1 MQGLGF
7 SKTKKQHAWSW
18 RLCACGVLLFCF
30 LVFLVLFGRVVEGVG
45 VCFGLVR
52 LCGVLGKEC
61 CELVLVGAEH
71 LVDGAAVLVDLE
83 GWHGTHRSLGSGV
96 AVLVDVNLEALDLAL
111 LLLGKLL
118 EMGGNDSARAAP
130 RRGEVDNDNTLLDG
144 LVEVVHGLEVLGH
157 LGCGGEWGRGG
168 GVCV

>member
-1 MQGLGF
+1 M
-7 SKTKKQHAWSW
+7 
-18 RLCACGVLLFCF
+18 
-30 LVFLVLFGRVVEGVG
+30 GREGGKAGWLKVEG
-45 VCFGLVR
+45 R
-52 LCGVLGKEC
+52 AKER
-61 CELVLVGAEH
+61 E
-71 LVDGAAVLVDLE
+71 
-83 GWHGTHRSLGSGV
+83 T
-96 AVLVDVNLEALDLAL
+96 VLVDVNLEALDLAL
-111 LLLGKLL
+111 VLLGKLL